1 LDNNCASTLIGQYM
15 GALNN
20 ETAPIDEFNIEN
32 FQGGL
37 ECNIEELMQQEMN
50 IDGLL
55 DINIPLT
62 AVSSS
67 TVSNSV
73 CNTVLMVDGS
83 TTSTAATLA
92 VQHQQLNQLQ
102 AQLQQQ
108 QIQQQ
113 HQQQQHHLQ
122 QQQQQQ
128 QQQLPSMLNNNN
140 NTMSTGLE
148 LPTQVPTANLNA
160 RVQYSQQSVV
170 TPPSWVH

>member
-1 LDNNCASTLIGQYM
+1 
-15 GALNN
+15 
-20 ETAPIDEFNIEN
+20 
-32 FQGGL
+32 
-37 ECNIEELMQQEMN
+37 MQQEIN

-73 CNTVLMVDGS
+73 CNTGLMVDGS
-83 TTSTAATLA
+83 TTTTAATLA

-113 HQQQQHHLQ
+113 QHQQQHHL

-140 NTMSTGLE
+140 NTMTTGLE
-148 LPTQVPTANLNA
+148 LSTQVPTANLNA

>member
-1 LDNNCASTLIGQYM
+1 
-15 GALNN
+15 
-20 ETAPIDEFNIEN
+20 
-32 FQGGL
+32 
-37 ECNIEELMQQEMN
+37 MQQEIN

-67 TVSNSV
+67 TVNSSV
-73 CNTVLMVDGS
+73 CNTGLMVDGS
-83 TTSTAATLA
+83 TTTTAATLA
-92 VQHQQLNQLQ
+92 AQHQQLNQLQ

-128 QQQLPSMLNNNN
+128 QQLPSMLNNNN
-140 NTMSTGLE
+140 NTMTTGLE

-160 RVQYSQQSVV
+160 RVQYSQQNVV